1 MSIVKTQ
8 STKTRKEEPDMYLLI
23 RKGGIGER
31 AEPIYYR
38 QVIAHLYVM
47 PRGHNIVRPAGPAAP
62 TGRRM
67 PSVLRTGQGA
77 SPLRCLATAIP
88 DHIHH
93 INHNG
98 KEITAV

>member
-1 MSIVKTQ
+1 
-8 STKTRKEEPDMYLLI
+8 MYQLI

-31 AEPIYYR
+31 AEPIYYHKVR
-38 QVIAHLYVM
+38 THLYVM
-47 PRGHNIVRPAGPAAP
+47 PRGHNIVRPAGPAPP

-67 PSVLRTGQGA
+67 PSVLRTRQGA

-93 INHNG
+93 ISHHG
-98 KEITAV
+98 KEVRA